1 MTHTEHRVEGTD
13 ACILLLMTHMEHRAE
28 GTDAYK
34 RTATMK
40 TYADKGSTR
49 TPSLH
54 SHAHPHYTHTHTLTT
69 LTHSAAQTERR
80 TCKTR
85 KTEPHA
91 TLARPNLSVCL
102 SACGAEC
109 VSVSL
114 CVRARRQHAD
124 STQAAHRQ
132 HTDSTQTVHRQK
144 WLYVGHSEGCT
155 YVRTRMTVRTS
166 SASYT
171 LGPRAILTRH
181 TYSTHSAHLL
191 IPPKQ

>member
-1 MTHTEHRVEGTD
+1 MYPPPHMTHTEHRVEGTD

-54 SHAHPHYTHTHTLTT
+54 SHAHTHYTHTLGGTDRETNMQD
-69 LTHSAAQTERR
+69 SKDRAS
-80 TCKTR
+80 CNPR
-85 KTEPHA
+85 KTEF
-91 TLARPNLSVCL
+91 VCL
-102 SACGAEC
+102 FVCLWRRVCEC
-109 VSVSL
+109 ESVRP
-114 CVRARRQHAD
+114 CTPTD
-124 STQAAHRQ
+124 TQTAHRQ